1 MRSTC
6 QTRFRSP
13 TEPTGTGWKF
23 RAFWLGRKIVRS
35 AARLGGEA
43 GAPQASPRDFV
54 PGSTPAPGV
63 ADCALPASSGGP
75 TDEFMMRF
83 VDILYALAYVVF
95 VLVTSLLALN
105 FLGDGLRDAFDPRS
119 DK

>member
-1 MRSTC
+1 
-6 QTRFRSP
+6 
-13 TEPTGTGWKF
+13 
-23 RAFWLGRKIVRS
+23 
-35 AARLGGEA
+35 
-43 GAPQASPRDFV
+43 
-54 PGSTPAPGV
+54 
-63 ADCALPASSGGP
+63 
-75 TDEFMMRF
+75 MMRF